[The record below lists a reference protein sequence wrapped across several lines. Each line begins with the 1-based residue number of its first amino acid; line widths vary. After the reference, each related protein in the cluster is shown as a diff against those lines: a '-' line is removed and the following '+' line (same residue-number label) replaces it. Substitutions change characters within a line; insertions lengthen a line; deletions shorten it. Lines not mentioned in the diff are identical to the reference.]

1 MATYD
6 TAITCPRG
14 ASKPMPR
21 ESTAITISAM
31 QIIEISDN
39 INTFYN
45 PMSYARRILTRQYMD
60 WQGIYFLIFI
70 SFLMFLIFAGIFSLA
85 SDNQRFMRERNQ
97 RSYTK
102 NKLTMPISGN
112 T

>member
-1 MATYD
+1 M
-6 TAITCPRG
+6 
-14 ASKPMPR
+14 PMPR
-21 ESTAITISAM
+21 ESTTITISAM

-45 PMSYARRILTRQYMD
+45 PMSYTGAILTRQYMN

-70 SFLMFLIFAGIFSLA
+70 SFLIFLILAGIFSFA
-85 SDNQRFMRERNQ
+85 SANQRFIRERNQ
-97 RSYTK
+97 RSYMK
-102 NKLTMPISGN
+102 NRLPIPISGI